1 MTTKNKAKEVEPE
14 VGIGEEGPD
23 EVREI
28 DLAVVSGDTLGTLTK
43 AEIDQQVATAKKW
56 PRSITQF
63 RKECFD
69 LVTLDEEIAGECIYA
84 LPRGGKTIEGPS
96 IRLAEILLSCWGNA
110 RAGSR
115 IVAEDKDFVTAQG
128 VFHDLQRNVH
138 IAYETKRRITDKKGK
153 RYNSDM
159 IGVTANAACS
169 VSLRNAITRG
179 IPKAFWNDIY
189 MAARKVIAGDE
200 KTLAN
205 RRAELVKAFAIF
217 GVTPEL
223 ICRKLNVPGLPDI
236 GLEHLVLLRGMYTLI
251 RDGEITPESAFAPEP
266 TAEEQANAA
275 AAANSETSAAGLKQ
289 RIEEEQRKLE
299 ERRKTAPIVE
309 AAAQEKLIQ
318 E

>member
-1 MTTKNKAKEVEPE
+1 MATMKNKAKEVEPE
-14 VGIGEEGPD
+14 VVELAVIGEDALGMLT
-23 EVREI
+23 RSEI
-28 DLAVVSGDTLGTLTK
+28 
-43 AEIDQQVATAKKW
+43 EQQVATAKRY
-56 PRSITQF
+56 PRSITLF
-63 RKECFD
+63 LRECTE
-69 LVTLDEEIAGECIYA
+69 LATMTQEVAQECIYA

-96 IRLAEILLSCWGNA
+96 IRLAEILASCWGNC
-110 RAGSR
+110 RSGSR
-115 IVAEDKDFVTAQG
+115 IVNEERDFVTAQG
-128 VFHDLQRNVH
+128 VFHDMERNVH
-138 IAYETKRRITDKKGK
+138 ISYEVKRRITDKTGK
-153 RYNSDM
+153 RYNADM

-169 VSLRNAITRG
+169 VALRNAITKG
-179 IPKAFWNDIY
+179 IPKAFWNEVY
-189 MAARKVIAGDE
+189 KAARKTIMGDI

-205 RRAELVKAFAIF
+205 RRADLLTAFQKF

-223 ICRKLNVPGLPDI
+223 VCKKLGVAGVPDI
-236 GLEHLVLLRGMYTLI
+236 GLEHFVTLQGVYTAI

-309 AAAQEKLIQ
+309 DPAAQEKLIQ